1 MSTNDSAPPRVPLA
15 VGLEASVMEEVR
27 FERTIA
33 SYDSRLPPV
42 WATPAMIGL
51 MEVAAA
57 KAVQPALAPGQLT
70 VGTEIHVRHLKAVKL
85 GDQVTAHARLIN
97 IDDRFLTFDVEAKN
111 GEEVVGNGQVMRA
124 ILDFNRFV
132 ARYGGPASQA

>member
-1 MSTNDSAPPRVPLA
+1 M
-15 VGLEASVMEEVR
+15 
-27 FERTIA
+27 
-33 SYDSRLPPV
+33 

-57 KAVQPALAPGQLT
+57 RAVQPALAQGQIT
-70 VGTEIHVRHLKAVKL
+70 VGTEIHVRHLKAVRL
-85 GDQVTAHARLIN
+85 GAHVTAHALLVN
-97 IDDRFLTFDVEAKN
+97 IDDRFLTFDVEVKN
-111 GEEVVGNGQVMRA
+111 GEEVVGNGQVIRA

>member
-1 MSTNDSAPPRVPLA
+1 MSVEHPDTPRAELA
-15 VGLEASVMEEVR
+15 VGLEATVTEEVR
-27 FERTIA
+27 WERTIA

-57 KAVQPALAPGQLT
+57 TAVQPALGPGQIT
-70 VGTEIHVRHLKAVKL
+70 VGTEIHVRHLRAVAV
-85 GDQVTAHARLIN
+85 GAQVTAHAKLVHIAE
-97 IDDRFLTFDVEAKN
+97 RFLTFDVEAKN

-124 ILDFNRFV
+124 VVDYERFS
-132 ARYGGPASQA
+132 ARYGKPAR